1 MSNKSS
7 PDGEVWSAPAS
18 TEPISATVTIPGS
31 KSQTSR
37 ALVIGAIAAN
47 PTVIENPLAARDT
60 YLMVNAMTQFGA
72 SLEFSSS
79 GNTVTMV
86 APEELVGAGKI
97 DCGLA
102 GTVMRFAA
110 ALAAFANGKTTLI
123 GDFAAQRRPLSPL
136 LDALEDLGAKVKYK
150 GTPGYLPVRIRGRK
164 TKAKSVFSEDALG
177 NWKQKDGDAQ
187 AVRVDASSSSQFL
200 SALLLASPLMP
211 DGTVLRSDGRI
222 PSWPYVSMSIEMLAH
237 QGVKLQPL
245 SRSSWRT
252 QAKRPEGNPIRIEPD
267 LANAGPFLAAALLAG
282 GSVTIPHWP
291 TKTDQVGKYWLEILP
306 QFGASVTLAPEGL
319 TVHAPAG
326 LTWPGVEMDLGAV
339 GELATTIAA
348 LATFATSPSILLGI
362 GHLRGHETDRLQ
374 ALADEINKLGGEA
387 TVLHDGLRIVP
398 KPMHAA
404 KIDSYD
410 DHRMATFGAL
420 IGLRVPGCE
429 VVNVKS
435 TSKTLPNFEEMWE
448 AMLEGRPSPA
458 PLTLAELMANP
469 QPYWD

>member
-1 MSNKSS
+1 MPKQSS
-7 PDGEVWSAPAS
+7 PDSGVWSAPTS
-18 TEPISATVTIPGS
+18 TGPISATVTVPGS

-37 ALVIGAIAAN
+37 ALVIGTIAAN

-72 SLEFSSS
+72 SVEFSAT
-79 GNTVTMV
+79 GNSVTMV
-86 APEELVGAGKI
+86 APKELVGAGKVE
-97 DCGLA
+97 CGLA

-110 ALAAFANGKTTLI
+110 ALAAFADGKTTLT
-123 GDFAAQRRPLSPL
+123 GDLAAQRRPLSPL

-150 GTPGYLPVRIRGRK
+150 GNPGYLPVRIRGRK
-164 TKAKSVFSEDALG
+164 TKAKSVFSEEALG
-177 NWKQKDGDAQ
+177 KWKQNGDAQ
-187 AVRVDASSSSQFL
+187 SVEVDASSSSQFL

-222 PSWPYVSMSIEMLAH
+222 PSWPYVSMSIDMLAQ
-237 QGVKLQPL
+237 QGVKLRPL

-282 GSVTIPHWP
+282 GTVTIPNWP
-291 TKTDQVGKYWLEILP
+291 TKTDQVGKYWQEILP
-306 QFGASVTLAPEGL
+306 QFGASVTLSPEGL

-348 LATFATSPSILLGI
+348 LAAFATSPSILLGI

-374 ALADEINKLGGEA
+374 ALAEQINNLGGKA
-387 TVLHDGLRIVP
+387 KVLHDGLRIVP

-429 VVNVKS
+429 VVNVRS

-458 PLTLAELMANP
+458 PLTLGELMATP
-469 QPYWD
+469 QSYWD